1 MTILHPHERKRLEAL
16 LRELLGPVNQA
27 KDNGGQDD

>member
-16 LRELLGPVNQA
+16 LRELQGVKQ
-27 KDNGGQDD
+27 KDERE

>member
-16 LRELLGPVNQA
+16 LRELLGVKQ
-27 KDNGGQDD
+27 KDENDGR